1 MTLRA
6 CFLFL
11 ALHVSL
17 LAQSSAARITGLVSD
32 PTSSPVPNATVELTN
47 AANGLRFSGTS
58 NQTGNYLLPNLPPGR
73 YSLSAKAAG
82 FQTASIE
89 KLDLAVNQ
97 IATVNL
103 ALRVGQVEERV
114 DVVADGAQIE
124 AASTQLGTVI
134 SEEKVVDLPLNARNF
149 TQLLALTPGAAPISV
164 GQNSSGAQSQ
174 QIGAA
179 LIPAINGQSNRSNH
193 FTLDGVFNDGVY
205 MGTYSIAPNVDAISQ
220 FKVASHSDQAEFG
233 GATGGVINV
242 ASKGGANQFHG
253 VAYHFLRNDAL
264 DARAYFSA
272 RKPTLR
278 QNQFGGTFSGP
289 VIRNRLFFLF
299 AYEGYR
305 QVAES
310 NILTL
315 IPTPA
320 QLGGDFRGNARA
332 IYNPFSTRADA
343 GTTSG
348 FARDPF
354 PDNRIPS
361 SLLDRSTQAWA
372 KTIIPAPIATGV
384 ANTNSRN
391 SDSVRRPADNYSI
404 RGDYQLSTR
413 DLLFARYTWGQQNSN
428 IAFAIPGTRQLEDR
442 PAKNGGLNY
451 TRVINASTVLNVL
464 FGYSALSQI
473 NTPLLTATN
482 LFSQNYFKG
491 VTVPEALTAPGIN
504 LPGVFG
510 NITARISDRG
520 PMAAWQGRADLSKV
534 WGTHSFK
541 VGAEF
546 IRHPWDNTTTD
557 FALGFSTLQSANL
570 NDAGRTGD
578 TIASFVLGVPEDRT
592 YIYPSLQ
599 LHSDTANLYFQDS
612 WKVNSRLT
620 FNYGLRW
627 DIQLPPVMTKGIPA
641 TWDFNTGKFLVGTAK
656 PGACTATPQPPCLPD
671 PNNAYLNQWVTF
683 TGNSRLRQ
691 NEWALLGPRLGL
703 AYTVTPTFVV
713 RSGFSVAYD
722 VVAGMNQQGQNGGGG
737 GWPVP
742 DSFLNLALNRQTVA
756 ITADDP
762 FRSAPA
768 AVPAASPQNVTAFF
782 YDPKFRNAVSYQ
794 WNLDLQKEFARRVV
808 VTAAYVGSANTRLP
822 VGGTF
827 NTAQTAGPGNPR
839 ERALWPHA
847 PATDYDRSIG
857 RSKYHALQ
865 VKAEQRLWGGL
876 SSLVA
881 YTWSKSIDT
890 ASSGF
895 FAAEDQS
902 LQNPYD
908 INSSRSVSGFDI
920 PHVFSLG
927 AVYGLPFGKGKAFMT
942 SGVAAKVLGSWQ
954 LNAIALVRSGRPY
967 TLYMNLDTA
976 NIGATGQTT
985 RVRPNLLRDPALANP
1000 TPGAW
1005 FDKTAYG
1012 APAAFTFGS
1021 SGRNQLRSDG
1031 LQNFDFS
1038 LFREDQWSERL
1049 RTQFRVEAFNLFN
1062 HASFGVPQ
1070 TLFSSPA
1077 FGQVTGTVSTA
1088 RQVQLGLKVI
1098 F

>member
-6 CFLFL
+6 CLLFL
-11 ALHVSL
+11 ALQVSL

-354 PDNRIPS
+354 P
-361 SLLDRSTQAWA
+361 
-372 KTIIPAPIATGV
+372 G
-384 ANTNSRN
+384 
-391 SDSVRRPADNYSI
+391 
-404 RGDYQLSTR
+404 
-413 DLLFARYTWGQQNSN
+413 
-428 IAFAIPGTRQLEDR
+428 
-442 PAKNGGLNY
+442 
-451 TRVINASTVLNVL
+451 
-464 FGYSALSQI
+464 
-473 NTPLLTATN
+473 
-482 LFSQNYFKG
+482 
-491 VTVPEALTAPGIN
+491 
-504 LPGVFG
+504 
-510 NITARISDRG
+510 
-520 PMAAWQGRADLSKV
+520 
-534 WGTHSFK
+534 
-541 VGAEF
+541 
-546 IRHPWDNTTTD
+546 
-557 FALGFSTLQSANL
+557 
-570 NDAGRTGD
+570 
-578 TIASFVLGVPEDRT
+578 
-592 YIYPSLQ
+592 
-599 LHSDTANLYFQDS
+599 
-612 WKVNSRLT
+612 
-620 FNYGLRW
+620 
-627 DIQLPPVMTKGIPA
+627 
-641 TWDFNTGKFLVGTAK
+641 
-656 PGACTATPQPPCLPD
+656 
-671 PNNAYLNQWVTF
+671 
-683 TGNSRLRQ
+683 
-691 NEWALLGPRLGL
+691 
-703 AYTVTPTFVV
+703 
-713 RSGFSVAYD
+713 
-722 VVAGMNQQGQNGGGG
+722 
-737 GWPVP
+737 
-742 DSFLNLALNRQTVA
+742 
-756 ITADDP
+756 
-762 FRSAPA
+762 
-768 AVPAASPQNVTAFF
+768 
-782 YDPKFRNAVSYQ
+782 
-794 WNLDLQKEFARRVV
+794 
-808 VTAAYVGSANTRLP
+808 
-822 VGGTF
+822 
-827 NTAQTAGPGNPR
+827 
-839 ERALWPHA
+839 
-847 PATDYDRSIG
+847 
-857 RSKYHALQ
+857 
-865 VKAEQRLWGGL
+865 
-876 SSLVA
+876 
-881 YTWSKSIDT
+881 
-890 ASSGF
+890 
-895 FAAEDQS
+895 
-902 LQNPYD
+902 
-908 INSSRSVSGFDI
+908 
-920 PHVFSLG
+920 
-927 AVYGLPFGKGKAFMT
+927 
-942 SGVAAKVLGSWQ
+942 
-954 LNAIALVRSGRPY
+954 
-967 TLYMNLDTA
+967 
-976 NIGATGQTT
+976 
-985 RVRPNLLRDPALANP
+985 
-1000 TPGAW
+1000 
-1005 FDKTAYG
+1005 
-1012 APAAFTFGS
+1012 
-1021 SGRNQLRSDG
+1021 
-1031 LQNFDFS
+1031 
-1038 LFREDQWSERL
+1038 
-1049 RTQFRVEAFNLFN
+1049 
-1062 HASFGVPQ
+1062 
-1070 TLFSSPA
+1070 
-1077 FGQVTGTVSTA
+1077 
-1088 RQVQLGLKVI
+1088 
-1098 F
+1098 